1 MKSGMK
7 SFGYQVNIIIIII
20 IFIIVGARRFGAQ
33 AH

>member
-7 SFGYQVNIIIIII
+7 SFGYQVNIIIII